1 MSAPLDLETVRKKL
15 DGASGPRF
23 WRSLEELSRS
33 PGFDEL
39 LEAEFPGQTPA
50 EPDGI
55 DRRRFLELMAASLAL
70 AGLTG
75 CSQAPPERILPYVRP
90 PEGITAGRPAYFATA
105 MPTLGYAQGL
115 LVESRLGRPTK
126 IEGNPTHPAN
136 LAHPDAHG
144 PHGPT
149 DIYAQASILSL
160 YDPDRSQNLTYRGE
174 ISSREDF
181 IQALRSTWS
190 QRGEQNLRLR
200 IVTETVTSPTLAHQ
214 IQTIL
219 QRFPQAR
226 WHIHEPLD
234 TGHARQGAIHAF
246 GEPLDMRL
254 RLERADVI
262 VSLDCDFLSAGPTAV
277 RFGRDFSMRRG
288 KRTTQ
293 GASPTMNRLYVAES
307 NLTVTGMSADH
318 RWAMKSSA
326 IESLAYAIARGL
338 NISAGDAPR
347 GPAHGI
353 AESWVAALV
362 TDLQAHRGRCVVLV
376 GESQPPYVHALGHAI
391 NSTLGAFGNTVE
403 FTAPVCFRPPADQD
417 ASLRGLF
424 EAIDRNEVDAL
435 LIVGGNPAYNAP
447 ADLDFANKLMRV
459 PFRAHLSN
467 YADETSNHSLW
478 HIPSTHYLESWGDV
492 RAFDGTISIIQPLI
506 APLYGGMSPYE
517 FLGLLT
523 QEPSRSTYDVVRGFW
538 RQMYQPA
545 DRDDASMTALRRS
558 LGMTQPRRGDFEA
571 WWRKAVHDGFVERS
585 ALPARNA
592 SIQANWTRAPRTEA
606 AADGVE
612 IVLQPDPT
620 QLDGRWANN
629 GWLQELP
636 KPVTK
641 LTWEAGIHVSPT
653 TAVRRGYASENRPE
667 EADGRHVEIDID
679 GRKIVGPLVVVP
691 GHADDTFTVHLGYGR
706 TSAGRIGT
714 NLGYSG
720 FAIRTSEHP
729 WRRTGVAAP
738 RLVGT
743 KLPLA
748 RTQNHF
754 LMENRDLVFAGT
766 QDHPP
771 AIPQSARMP
780 RRSLTLY
787 SDHPGADPNQQWA
800 MVIDLSR
807 CTGCSSCVVACQSE
821 NNIQIVGK
829 EQVLRSREM
838 HWIRIDTYFKQEQ
851 PNWPLEVYRQ
861 PLPCMHCENAP
872 CEVVCPVEATVHSND
887 GLNDMVYNRC
897 VGTRYCS
904 NNCPYKVR
912 RFNFLQYADF
922 ETPVLQL
929 GRNPE
934 VTVRSRGVMEKCT
947 YCVQRIRRAEI
958 EATVHDRPRVDGDVV
973 TACQS
978 VCPSGA
984 ITFGN
989 LMDRNSRVSKLNRE
1003 PTHYGL
1009 LADLNTRPR
1018 TTYLAALKNPNPRLA
1033 ELERQR

>member
-1 MSAPLDLETVRKKL
+1 MSAPLDLEMVRKKL
-15 DGASGPRF
+15 DGASGPQY
-23 WRSLEELSRS
+23 WRSLEELSQS
-33 PGFDEL
+33 PGLHEL
-39 LEAEFPGQTPA
+39 VEAKFPGQMPA
-50 EPDGI
+50 VPEGV

-75 CSQAPPERILPYVRP
+75 CSQAPTERILPYVRP
-90 PEGITAGRPAYFATA
+90 PEGVTPGRPAYYATA

-149 DIYAQASILSL
+149 DIFAQASILSL
-160 YDPDRSQNLTYRGE
+160 YDPDRSQNLTYRGN
-174 ISSREDF
+174 ISSREEF

-200 IVTETVTSPTLAHQ
+200 ILTETVTSPSMAHE

-219 QRFPQAR
+219 RRFPQAR

-234 TGHARQGAIHAF
+234 TDNARQGAIHAF

-254 RLERADVI
+254 RLDRADII

-277 RFGRDFSMRRG
+277 RFGRDFSLRRG
-288 KRTTQ
+288 QRTTQ
-293 GASPTMNRLYVAES
+293 NNAPAMNRLYVVES
-307 NLTVTGMSADH
+307 NLTVTGMTADH
-318 RWAMKSSA
+318 RWPMKNAA
-326 IESLAYAIARGL
+326 IESFACAIAQAL
-338 NISAGDAPR
+338 NVPIGNAPQ

-353 AESWVAALV
+353 ADEWIRVLAA
-362 TDLQAHRGRCVVLV
+362 DLQNHRGRCVILV

-391 NSTLGAFGNTVE
+391 NRALGAFGSTVE
-403 FTAPVCFRPPADQD
+403 FTAPVCYRPPSDQD
-417 ASLRGLF
+417 PSLRTLA

-435 LIVGGNPAYNAP
+435 LIVGGNPVYNAP
-447 ADLDFANKLMRV
+447 ADLDFANKLMQV
-459 PFRAHLSN
+459 PFRAHLSQ
-467 YADETSNHSLW
+467 YADETSDHSLW
-478 HIPSTHYLESWGDV
+478 HVPSTHYLESWGDI
-492 RAFDGTISIIQPLI
+492 RAFDGAISVIQPLI

-517 FLGLLT
+517 FLSLLT
-523 QEPSRSTYDVVRGFW
+523 EEPSRSTYDIVRGFW
-538 RQMYQPA
+538 RQLFRSP
-545 DRDDASMTALRRS
+545 DRDDPTLTAMRRS
-558 LGMTQPRRGDFEA
+558 LGLTQALSGDFES
-571 WWRKAVHDGFVERS
+571 WWRKAVHDGFVERT
-585 ALPARNA
+585 AVAARNA
-592 SIQANWTRAPRTEA
+592 SLQENWARAPRTEA
-606 AADGVE
+606 AAEGVE
-612 IVLQPDPT
+612 IVFQPDPT
-620 QLDGRWANN
+620 QLDGRYANN

-653 TAVRRGYASENRPE
+653 TAVRRGYAPSNRPE
-667 EADGRHVEIDID
+667 EADGKLVEIDVD
-679 GRKIVGPLVVVP
+679 GRTIIGPLVVVP
-691 GHADDTFTVHLGYGR
+691 GHAEDSFTVNLGYGR
-706 TSAGRIGT
+706 TNAGRVG
-714 NLGYSG
+714 NGLSYSA
-720 FAIRTSEHP
+720 FAIRTSDRP
-729 WRRTGVAAP
+729 WRRTGVAVP
-738 RLVGT
+738 RMTGT
-743 KLPLA
+743 KQPLA

-754 LMENRDLVFAGT
+754 LMENRNLVYAGT
-766 QDHPP
+766 PEHPP
-771 AIPQSARMP
+771 TIPRPAHTP
-780 RRSLTLY
+780 RQSLTLY
-787 SDHPGADPNQQWA
+787 SEHPGADPNQQWG

-807 CTGCSSCVVACQSE
+807 CTGCSACIVACQSE
-821 NNIQIVGK
+821 NNIPIVGK
-829 EQVLRSREM
+829 DQVLNSREM
-838 HWIRIDTYFKQEQ
+838 HWIRIDTYFKQETPQ
-851 PNWPLEVYRQ
+851 APLEVYRQ
-861 PLPCMHCENAP
+861 PVTCMHCENAP

-912 RFNFLQYADF
+912 RFNFLQYQDF

-947 YCVQRIRRAEI
+947 YCVQRIRRTEI
-958 EATVHDRPRVDGDVV
+958 ESTVHDRPRIDGDVV

-978 VCPSGA
+978 ACPAGA